1 MTLMNRVS
9 ERGSAKTWLIISI
22 VAITTTVA
30 LAGALV
36 WALINYFDQ
45 KNNVDT
51 KVSSA
56 VAEARKDQ
64 ADADEAKFL
73 EREKDPNRQFVGPED
88 YGRVSFDYPKTWSV
102 YVAEDASGGGAF
114 EAYLNPVSVPPIA
127 NDTQLALRVNIET
140 GDYDREISSFS
151 RAVNSGDLTSSSIT
165 LDGVTGTRLDGSFS
179 DDIRGSAVIFRIR
192 DKVVTIRT
200 DAQTFRADFDKLIQ
214 TITFNK

>member
-1 MTLMNRVS
+1 MTRMNRVS
-9 ERGSAKTWLIISI
+9 DRGSAKTWLIISI
-22 VAITTTVA
+22 VTITTTVA
-30 LAGALV
+30 LAAALV

-51 KVSSA
+51 KVSAA

-73 EREKDPNRQFVGPED
+73 EREKDPNRQFVGPDD
-88 YGRVSFDYPKTWSV
+88 YGRVAFDYPKTWSV
-102 YVAEDASGGGAF
+102 YVAEDASNGGQF
-114 EAYLNPVSVPPIA
+114 VAYLNPVAVPA
-127 NDTQLALRVNIET
+127 VTNATQIALRVTIET

-151 RAVNSGDLTSSSIT
+151 RAVDSGDLTSSSIT
-165 LDGVTGTRLDGSFS
+165 LDGVTGTRLDGNFS

-192 DKVVTIRT
+192 DKVVTLRT
-200 DAQTFRADFDKLIQ
+200 DAQTFRGDFDKLIQ

>member
-1 MTLMNRVS
+1 MNRVS
-9 ERGSAKTWLIISI
+9 ERGSAKTWLIVSI
-22 VAITTTVA
+22 VTITTTLI
-30 LAGALV
+30 LAGVAV

-45 KNNVDT
+45 KDNVDT
-51 KVSSA
+51 KVSAA
-56 VAEARKDQ
+56 VAEARKEQ

-102 YVAEDASGGGAF
+102 YVAEDASAGGSF
-114 EAYLNPVSVPPIA
+114 EAYLNPVAVPPIA
-127 NDTQLALRVNIET
+127 NDTQLALRVTIET
-140 GDYDREISSFS
+140 GDYDREISSYS

-165 LDGVTGTRLDGSFS
+165 LDGVTGTRLDGNFS

-192 DKVVTIRT
+192 DKVVTLRT

-214 TITFNK
+214 TVTFNK

>member
-1 MTLMNRVS
+1 MTRMNRVS
-9 ERGSAKTWLIISI
+9 ERGSAKTWLIVSI
-22 VAITTTVA
+22 VTITTTLI
-30 LAGALV
+30 LAGVAV

-45 KNNVDT
+45 KDNVDT
-51 KVSSA
+51 KVSAA
-56 VAEARKDQ
+56 VAEARKEQ

-102 YVAEDASGGGAF
+102 YVAEDASAGGSF
-114 EAYLNPVSVPPIA
+114 EAYLNPVAVPPIA
-127 NDTQLALRVNIET
+127 NDTQLALRLTIET
-140 GDYDREISSFS
+140 GDYDREISSYS

-165 LDGVTGTRLDGSFS
+165 LDGVTGTRLDGNFS

-192 DKVVTIRT
+192 DKVVTLRT

-214 TITFNK
+214 TVTFNK

>member
-151 RAVNSGDLTSSSIT
+151 RAVNSGELTSSSIT

>member
-1 MTLMNRVS
+1 MTTVQQ
-9 ERGSAKTWLIISI
+9 RGSTNTWLI
-22 VAITTTVA
+22 VAIATIITTII
-30 LAGALV
+30 LGAGLV

-51 KVSSA
+51 KVSAA
-56 VAEARKDQ
+56 VAEARKEQ

-102 YVAEDASGGGAF
+102 YVEKDASSGGTYL
-114 EAYLNPVSVPPIA
+114 AYLNPIAVPPVTST
-127 NDTQLALRVNIET
+127 TQLALRVSIET
-140 GDYDREISSFS
+140 ADYDREISAFS
-151 RAVNSGDLTSSSIT
+151 KAVTAGELKSSTIT
-165 LDGVTGTRLDGSFS
+165 LDGLSGTRLDGSFS

-200 DAQTFRADFDKLIQ
+200 DAQTFQADFDKLIQ